1 MLLLLGKNIPEYNIK
16 IIDTINP
23 DNIQI
28 IFKNLSHIFYDYKHI
43 VQKMDYMSLYELLN
57 KSLCNEKF
65 RSSYQNPKNGGSG
78 EENPYYD
85 DNELNGI
92 NPPTQDCINRI
103 FIFYGNTLYELNLNI
118 KKFLSEN
125 YFTLNK
131 IKKFFECTL
140 FNSNY
145 LFINLNDYLNLN
157 QFKILIKRFFK
168 KRLNIVSYNFRFIE
182 VISQSGGK
190 KNYKELNRKIR
201 IDENKKHYFTF
212 RKTKYYITG
221 KTKNKKI
228 GDYLIHLSY

>member
-1 MLLLLGKNIPEYNIK
+1 MQRK
-16 IIDTINP
+16 I
-23 DNIQI
+23 
-28 IFKNLSHIFYDYKHI
+28 
-43 VQKMDYMSLYELLN
+43 QKFIS
-57 KSLCNEKF
+57 KS
-65 RSSYQNPKNGGSG
+65 KNGGSG
-78 EENPYYD
+78 EENPSFNDDD

-92 NPPTQDCINRI
+92 NPLPQDCINRI
-103 FIFYGNTLYELNLNI
+103 FIFYCNTLYELKLNI

-168 KRLNIVSYNFRFIE
+168 KRLNRVSYNFRFIE
-182 VISQSGGK
+182 VIPQSGGK